1 MVHLVMFDIDGTLI
15 KSCVFDA
22 DCFCEAVRDVTGY
35 ELNTDWESYNNI
47 TDTGILDEFISQKGL
62 EDQREH
68 LQRSVKEKFIQLV
81 ESHLTSS
88 PAREIEGSINFL
100 KYLQSRED
108 VEIAIAT
115 GGWEQTAK
123 AKLKSAG
130 FDISGI
136 AFASS
141 TDHCQRVGVMQ
152 VAEAR
157 CQYQDFVSKTYFGD
171 GVWDK
176 KACEDLAY
184 NFVLVGNKLTHSQQI
199 DHFKNTQQALIHI
212 GIE

>member
-1 MVHLVMFDIDGTLI
+1 MLHLVMFDIDGTLI
-15 KSCVFDA
+15 KSCGFDA
-22 DCFCEAVRDVTGY
+22 DCFCEAVRDVTGH
-35 ELNTDWESYNNI
+35 ELNTDWESYKNI
-47 TDTGILDEFISQKGL
+47 TDAGILDEFISQKGL
-62 EDQREH
+62 DEKRESLH
-68 LQRSVKEKFIQLV
+68 RSVKEKFTQLV
-81 ESHLTSS
+81 ESYLISS
-88 PAREIEGSINFL
+88 PACEVEGSIHFL

-130 FDISGI
+130 FDISGV

-141 TDHCQRVGVMQ
+141 TDHYQRIGVMQ
-152 VAEAR
+152 VAESR
-157 CQYQDFVSKTYFGD
+157 CQFQSFVSKTYFGD

-176 KACEDLAY
+176 QACEDLAY
-184 NFVLVGNKLTHSQQI
+184 NFVLVGDKLTHNQQI
-199 DHFKNTQQALIHI
+199 DHFKNTHQALVHI